1 MTRATSHSAVRP
13 ETAML
18 SETTRPS
25 RRTMF
30 GTGASLAAGAAALV
44 ATASMPSA
52 AVAQASRTAG
62 NRPRGLTD
70 GDIFNFAL
78 NLEYLEAE
86 YYLRGLTGRGLQDYD
101 VGSAAGGVTGGRQ
114 VSFSTPRMRQFFENI
129 SRDETRHVKFIRS
142 TLGPN
147 AVSRP
152 RIDLDAGFAA
162 VAQAAGLGAG
172 FDPFADEASFMIG
185 AFLFE
190 DVGVTAYKGAAPF
203 IRNRDYLV
211 AAAGIHAMEAY
222 HAGVVRSVLYAKGPA
237 ARAQAR
243 RISDLRDTVDGPLD
257 LDQPIDVDARANV
270 VPTDSGGVTFS
281 RTPQEVLNVVYGQAG
296 AGIMSGGFFPD
307 GMNGKVSAT

>member
-1 MTRATSHSAVRP
+1 
-13 ETAML
+13 
-18 SETTRPS
+18 
-25 RRTMF
+25 MF
-30 GTGASLAAGAAALV
+30 GTGAAVAVGTAALV
-44 ATASMPSA
+44 ATAIAPTP
-52 AVAQASRTAG
+52 VNAQASRTAG
-62 NRPRGLTD
+62 HKPRGLND
-70 GDIFNFAL
+70 RDIFNFAL

-86 YYLRGLTGRGLQDYD
+86 YYLRGLTGRGLEGAD
-101 VGSAAGGVTGGRQ
+101 VGPAPGPVSGGRQ
-114 VSFSTPRMRQFFENI
+114 VRFSTPVMNQIFQNI
-129 SRDETRHVKFIRS
+129 GRDENRHVQFIRS
-142 TLGPN
+142 TLGSG

-152 RIDLDAGFAA
+152 RIDLEAGFAA

-203 IRNRDYLV
+203 IQNRDYLV

-222 HAGVVRSVLYAKGPA
+222 HSGVVRSMLYAKGSA
-237 ARAQAR
+237 AREQAR
-243 RISDLRDTVDGPLD
+243 RISDLRDTVDGPLE
-257 LDQPIDVDARANV
+257 LDQPIEVDARANV

-281 RTPQEVLNVVYGQAG
+281 RTPQEVLNIVYGQAG